1 MNASIRVI
9 SLYRTVARCIQ
20 TFVLCIGE
28 RGNWLSVRVANGSG
42 YELETHRGAII
53 NELTRMVQRSNHIG
67 RGKPESTKVAATGR
81 DVEPIL
87 LAMFLPLTPEETDS
101 PGNVT
106 FRKSLSAVPK
116 SLGKS
121 HAQSAVGT
129 QPFMACDFGKP
140 VAVAGLLDQRYTVRY
155 PFSVT
160 AEILELET
168 GARLGG
174 VTSDLSLR
182 GCFVRTTSIL
192 EVRARVRLTLAR
204 KKQKVEIFAAI
215 RRAAQTGMGLEFLDI
230 DPVSNAILLSWIE
243 SLGKS
248 G

>member
-1 MNASIRVI
+1 
-9 SLYRTVARCIQ
+9 
-20 TFVLCIGE
+20 
-28 RGNWLSVRVANGSG
+28 
-42 YELETHRGAII
+42 
-53 NELTRMVQRSNHIG
+53 
-67 RGKPESTKVAATGR
+67 
-81 DVEPIL
+81 
-87 LAMFLPLTPEETDS
+87 MFLPLTPEETDS

>member
-1 MNASIRVI
+1 M
-9 SLYRTVARCIQ
+9 
-20 TFVLCIGE
+20 
-28 RGNWLSVRVANGSG
+28 
-42 YELETHRGAII
+42 TH
-53 NELTRMVQRSNHIG
+53 N
-67 RGKPESTKVAATGR
+67 
-81 DVEPIL
+81 
-87 LAMFLPLTPEETDS
+87 
-101 PGNVT
+101 
-106 FRKSLSAVPK
+106 
-116 SLGKS
+116 
-121 HAQSAVGT
+121 
-129 QPFMACDFGKP
+129 FGKP
-140 VAVAGLLDQRYTVRY
+140 VALSGLLDQRYTVRY

-168 GARLGG
+168 GTRLGG

-182 GCFVRTTSIL
+182 GCFVRATSIL

>member
-1 MNASIRVI
+1 MLG
-9 SLYRTVARCIQ
+9 LYYLFGFFPLHQ
-20 TFVLCIGE
+20 
-28 RGNWLSVRVANGSG
+28 RGVTAC
-42 YELETHRGAII
+42 
-53 NELTRMVQRSNHIG
+53 
-67 RGKPESTKVAATGR
+67 
-81 DVEPIL
+81 
-87 LAMFLPLTPEETDS
+87 S
-101 PGNVT
+101 PGW
-106 FRKSLSAVPK
+106 FPK
-116 SLGKS
+116 PLRKS
-121 HAQSAVGT
+121 HAKSAVRT
-129 QPFMACDFGKP
+129 LPLMTHNFGKP
-140 VAVAGLLDQRYTVRY
+140 VALAGLLDQRYTVRY

-168 GARLGG
+168 GTRLGG

-182 GCFVRTTSIL
+182 GCFVRATSIL

-243 SLGKS
+243 SLGKA

>member
-1 MNASIRVI
+1 
-9 SLYRTVARCIQ
+9 
-20 TFVLCIGE
+20 
-28 RGNWLSVRVANGSG
+28 
-42 YELETHRGAII
+42 
-53 NELTRMVQRSNHIG
+53 
-67 RGKPESTKVAATGR
+67 
-81 DVEPIL
+81 
-87 LAMFLPLTPEETDS
+87 
-101 PGNVT
+101 
-106 FRKSLSAVPK
+106 
-116 SLGKS
+116 
-121 HAQSAVGT
+121 
-129 QPFMACDFGKP
+129 MAHNFGKP
-140 VAVAGLLDQRYTVRY
+140 VALAGLLDQRYTVRY

-168 GARLGG
+168 GTRLGG

-182 GCFVRTTSIL
+182 GCFVRATSIL